1 MIKDILR
8 MGGCKTE
15 AEFYAK
21 YPTEESF
28 LEAFPQAR
36 PMMEQFSQGG
46 DLEAFPQARPM
57 LAKGG
62 GLDIEAFP
70 GAAPNIND
78 YGGKTLIPPYIFQYG
93 GMMQDQ
99 GMAAQQQGGQ
109 EEDPLVSIVAM
120 VSQQYNIDPK
130 EVIGVIQGLPK
141 DMVDQLYILASND
154 PNQAAQR
161 VVDMV
166 SKKKMDP
173 VKMMAKK
180 GGSFDT
186 PPTADQFYQQYPD
199 VNLPI
204 AMAQIGGS
212 TPMLNV
218 QSEIPTGGAFDEY
231 GGSVF
236 NYGQFPAIMKE
247 GGTTPMNTHGT
258 YVPDRLKGFLDKIHG
273 YANKYMAEQGV
284 LPVQQEQPMMPMAQV
299 GINYFQ
305 RDMAKMPGSS
315 LFDMDLNA
323 GSAESTNTGGFADL
337 SVSKQDQTPAGM
349 DFTTPDIT
357 SMPGSFKSDTM
368 TSADMVGEPKQYG
381 FKEDYSDK
389 GKGVAQDEVD
399 KGDKVNN
406 AKKKGNWWKNMTGVE
421 KAETILA
428 VGNRLLEPF
437 EKKRMKKREE
447 QLDEALFN
455 PMNWGSAMPS
465 TKGDWDQFGNFRPDS
480 TVPTQFTG
488 LAAYGGQ
495 LPMAQSGLEIKMK
508 AGLGFNANQLSWPVM
523 AGEFSQPDVEVRN
536 TLGPVDRDDAN
547 LEAEVGETAV
557 TNLTGD
563 GIPEQYKIGGK
574 RHYDGGTPLNLPD
587 NSFIFSRD
595 KTMKIKDKEVL
606 AQFGITSVPKGGM
619 TPADVAKRYD
629 LNKYKKVLLDA
640 NSDELARDTAQSNI
654 ENANLKLGK
663 LALIQESM
671 KAFPDGIPMISM
683 PYLESVSI
691 TPDMLPVNPQQELNE
706 EEQPDADNQARYGTN
721 VVAQFNTK
729 RGGGRILPKH
739 QTYGQVLPKQDEGF
753 DYYITNSDYIN
764 IPNDNTESIIW
775 DRDSQ
780 GNLVPVRVE
789 RDWDYP
795 EYVDETPISRN
806 WNMPEEYRSYLLRG
820 TQKGFPTIYPATPIY
835 AGPVGTNALGV
846 PQYNTR
852 ILPAEGEGKYD
863 YKRREFRDVA
873 DVIVNAGELNPVDI
887 VGKKKQLTPVEQALK
902 ETPDIQ
908 YWGLEGTDFV
918 DPSKQEYA
926 IGMPFLAVMNY
937 NKADLINQRKNFYNP
952 MTAKI
957 ENADV
962 NKNGK
967 IDKDEWE
974 RIQTSIADYKD
985 KKLDSIDI
993 DSTRTGFGQL
1003 FSMFRTDV
1011 TGFSKGD
1018 EFDDIKD
1025 ILSNKVSD
1033 FQDRYTTLLDMDYN
1047 KDLIRKTQN
1056 DLATYE
1062 KQLADHLKKGTN
1074 EIRLTDPN
1082 YYIKQ
1087 LQYENRI
1094 KYLKEYIDKANK
1106 SIKNEENA
1114 FNKIVG
1120 SPSPHGGGKI
1130 IYIGGSPTR
1139 IPEFTTAY
1147 ENELKQLT
1155 KDQAPA
1161 GAAYIDEDLNNRDTS
1176 AVVIDTTAVAPKKPD
1191 VPAAPAKQ
1199 EPAPAAAPVQRVA
1212 RTQQTVSPEQKAR
1225 QQIGPDW
1232 DSWSKEQKDEYLKL
1246 NLRRGGQSLP
1256 MHQTPPGQTRTGAF
1270 TLGYEDMPGYSVV
1283 GPDWRLNTPAIGQ
1296 QQPSADPDK
1305 YYVTSSGII
1314 WPKSRKDNEP
1324 QIDWFKTY
1332 RGASDDVWKQYD
1344 KDKGFEKW
1352 KEDLA
1357 KAKGRQSKASEFW
1370 VKNIVNPYTT
1380 GITGKPYVDIGLTGA
1395 YVPGTEWSTPPTYTQ
1410 ISEEKTLE
1418 PCSPCNGI
1426 VPERVNGKCPEC
1438 PPGDIPVKDTI
1449 EEKSYAGKTPFWTQD
1464 IINTGA
1470 AFRNLAEIKKYLPW
1484 QAKAPFYAAEPT
1496 FESPERALAANF
1508 EGLAQG
1514 VEGLSNFADPQAF
1527 AGSFSGMAGKAGAN
1541 AANIIA
1547 DVWNRNVQ
1555 TDNQFEMA
1563 NKQAYNAYM
1572 QNQAD
1577 RATNMFDKT
1586 TIANQ
1591 QYDNARRE
1599 ARDQMRQQFV
1609 NAWTNRG
1616 MTDTLNRMYSD
1627 QYRIDPRTSTTYFTE
1642 GRKFEPKLPTVN
1654 EMPENVKN
1662 IYNSLNKLGTAEGYQ
1677 KAAKVYFDWLES
1689 EGYSGGK
1696 NKAKTNRNATADQ
1709 MLMNMYA
1716 AMAGNWNR

>member
-70 GAAPNIND
+70 GAAPNVND

-173 VKMMAKK
+173 IKMMAKK

-218 QSEIPTGGAFDEY
+218 QSEMPTGGTFDVY

-284 LPVQQEQPMMPMAQV
+284 LPVQQEQPMMPMAQA
-299 GINYFQ
+299 GKNFQ
-305 RDMAKMPGSS
+305 PDMAKMPGSS
-315 LFDMDLNA
+315 IFDMDLNA
-323 GSAESTNTGGFADL
+323 GSAESVNTGGFTNL
-337 SVSKQDQTPAGM
+337 SIPKFFDITKYMGRPEGWHPPMALPPQDQTPAGA
-349 DFTTPDIT
+349 DFTTFDIT
-357 SMPGSFKSDTM
+357 SMPGSFKSDAM
-368 TSADMVGEPKQYG
+368 TSADMAGEPKQYG

-389 GKGVAQDEVD
+389 GKGIAQDEVD
-399 KGDKVNN
+399 KGDVVNQTGFDKLKEG
-406 AKKKGNWWKNMTGVE
+406 ASNWWKKQSGVQ
-421 KAETILA
+421 KAETILNTLSGINNA
-428 VGNRLLEPF
+428 LE
-437 EKKRMKKREE
+437 KRRMDKRQAQIDEE
-447 QLDEALFN
+447 LYN
-455 PMNWGSAMPS
+455 PMNWAGSYQAN
-465 TKGDWDQFGNFRPDS
+465 KGDWDQFGNFRPNN

-495 LPMAQSGLEIKMK
+495 LPMAKSGLEIKMK

-595 KTMKIKDKEVL
+595 KSMKIKDKEVL

-739 QTYGQVLPKQDEGF
+739 QVPPG
-753 DYYITNSDYIN
+753 
-764 IPNDNTESIIW
+764 NT
-775 DRDSQ
+775 DSEWVF
-780 GNLVPVRVE
+780 G
-789 RDWDYP
+789 D
-795 EYVDETPISRN
+795 
-806 WNMPEEYRSYLLRG
+806 G
-820 TQKGFPTIYPATPIY
+820 TQKGK
-835 AGPVGTNALGV
+835 
-846 PQYNTR
+846 PQQ
-852 ILPAEGEGKYD
+852 P
-863 YKRREFRDVA
+863 
-873 DVIVNAGELNPVDI
+873 
-887 VGKKKQLTPVEQALK
+887 KKQLTPVEQALFQ
-902 ETPDIQ
+902 ETPNIQ
-908 YWGLEGTDFV
+908 YWGLDDTDFV
-918 DPSKQEYA
+918 DPSKPEYA

-952 MTAKI
+952 NTAKI

-962 NKNGK
+962 NKNGR

-974 RIQTSIADYKD
+974 RIQTNIADYKD
-985 KKLDSIDI
+985 KLANISIPDSYP
-993 DSTRTGFGQL
+993 TGLGQ
-1003 FSMFRTDV
+1003 FTSMFFTDV
-1011 TGFSKGD
+1011 TGISNQDKF
-1018 EFDDIKD
+1018 EDIQD
-1025 ILSNKVSD
+1025 VLSNKTSE
-1033 FQDRYTTLLDMDYN
+1033 FQDRYNILLDMDYN
-1047 KDLIRKTQN
+1047 KNIVRKTQN

-1161 GAAYIDEDLNNRDTS
+1161 GAAYIDEDLKNGKTS
-1176 AVVIDTTAVAPKKPD
+1176 AAVSDLTATNTKKPD
-1191 VPAAPAKQ
+1191 VPPAPAKQ
-1199 EPAPAAAPVQRVA
+1199 EPAPAAAPVQRVE
-1212 RTQQTVSPEQKAR
+1212 RTQKPAAQTQRMSIADAKQKLANLGYYGGVADSVPDLQAQKYIESISKQFGGDLRKFQGTQGGSEWTADVQDRGYLQPLLDLGYTQTRPEGWDPTRDIISQQTTGTGWTVSPEGIYSKPGVLTPS
-1225 QQIGPDW
+1225 IENLKKNTNVDW
-1232 DSWSKEQKDEYLKL
+1232 SAYPGGWDQWKKD
-1246 NLRRGGQSLP
+1246 
-1256 MHQTPPGQTRTGAF
+1256 M
-1270 TLGYEDMPGYSVV
+1270 
-1283 GPDWRLNTPAIGQ
+1283 
-1296 QQPSADPDK
+1296 
-1305 YYVTSSGII
+1305 
-1314 WPKSRKDNEP
+1314 
-1324 QIDWFKTY
+1324 
-1332 RGASDDVWKQYD
+1332 AS
-1344 KDKGFEKW
+1344 
-1352 KEDLA
+1352 
-1357 KAKGRQSKASEFW
+1357 AKGRASAASRFYNEQNQAAYSRLDPNSKYT
-1370 VKNIVNPYTT
+1370 VIGDRTKKNKR
-1380 GITGKPYVDIGLTGA
+1380 GDIIGDIPGYEWFTQPWLTKN
-1395 YVPGTEWSTPPTYTQ
+1395 Q
-1410 ISEEKTLE
+1410 EEKTLE
-1418 PCSPCNGI
+1418 PCPPCNGI

-1438 PPGDIPVKDTI
+1438 PPGDIPVKDGI
-1449 EEKSYAGKTPFWTQD
+1449 EEKSYTGTTPFWTQD

-1470 AFRNLAEIKKYLPW
+1470 AFRNLADIKKYSPW
-1484 QAKAPFYAAEPT
+1484 QAKAPFYTADPT
-1496 FESPERALAANF
+1496 FETPERSLEAQF
-1508 EGLAQG
+1508 EVLAQG
-1514 VEGLSNFADPQAF
+1514 VQGLSNFADPQAF

-1555 TDNQFEMA
+1555 TDNQFELA
-1563 NKQAYNAYM
+1563 TKQAYNAYM

-1627 QYRIDPRTSTTYFTE
+1627 QYRIDPTTSTTYFTE

-1689 EGYSGGK
+1689 EGYAGGK
-1696 NKAKTNRNATADQ
+1696 NKTKTNRNATADQ